1 MLDIAN
7 TLTINVMFYTKVLLI
22 FVCDNVNML

>member
-7 TLTINVMFYTKVLLI
+7 TLTINVTVTCYTKVLLI
-22 FVCDNVNML
+22 FDVWQY